1 MDLVTGLPKC
11 HAYGQIYDAIFLVID
26 CLLKEQHYILYI
38 KENKGIL
45 AEAIAKL
52 FIRHVWSRKSL
63 PISLTSD
70 KKPQFVAKM
79 WNSLC
84 KLLGIKAKLF
94 TAWHLKTDG
103 QSEITN

>member
-1 MDLVTGLPKC
+1 MDFVTGLLKC

-26 CLLKEQHYILYI
+26 RLLKEQHYILCI
-38 KENKGIL
+38 KKNKRIL
-45 AEAIAKL
+45 AEATAKL
-52 FIRHVWSRKSL
+52 FIQYVWSKKGL

-94 TAWHLKTDG
+94 TA
-103 QSEITN
+103 